1 MPALLIS
8 IRFYDGRYHGAGNWP
23 PAPARLFQALVAA
36 AAQPSLD
43 SAKAALQWL
52 ETLDAPIIAAP
63 AKHEGKPVNLFVPN
77 NDIDSVGGIADKMVI
92 RGQKKGSAVSF
103 IRTSKSVRPR
113 LFDATVPLLYIWR
126 FDGDENQAQCIC
138 GIANGLYQLG
148 RGVDMA
154 WAVGELIDEA
164 KADEVL
170 SNYPG
175 AIYRPSRGGKG
186 LALDCPDEGS
196 LASLEIRHKA
206 NAQRFTRVNGKIQF
220 ANAPRP
226 RFRTVAYNSPAT
238 RLLFELR
245 YSTVPGAPFASWPL
259 ESTATLVQR
268 LRNDVVNKFA
278 ELKLGSPL
286 DEGTINR
293 VLIGRD
299 ATEADKALRVRIIPI
314 PSIGHVHTHPGIRRV
329 LVEVPPNCPIRAD
342 DMAWG
347 FAGLKVIEPVHDE
360 ETGEI
365 LSSPVEL
372 VKAEDDSMLAHYGV
386 AEEHAARLWHSVTP
400 LALPEDARRRR
411 INPAKSHEEIKGG
424 KKRTDEQQSACDAV
438 LQALRHAGRREKVV
452 GIRVQRE
459 PFSARGECADAFVG
473 GTRFSKRQLWHVEIE
488 FAEAVSG
495 PLILGNG
502 RYSGLGLMVPVQ
514 RVEGILA
521 FSIVDGLAADAEPLQ
536 LARALRRAVMA
547 RVRDM
552 GFRDTDALPIFFCG
566 HEIDGSA
573 ARRGGHTHL
582 AFVPDL
588 ARQRLLV
595 IAPHLMEHRK
605 PSEDECEHLKML
617 AHALA
622 GLGEL
627 RAGRA
632 GKLALEQVEIT
643 PDADPLFAASKEW
656 ATATPYAPTRHAKRN
671 GRDSL
676 RDDVLQEVERR
687 QLPMPLAVERKDT
700 SLLLRFKVAVPGPVL
715 LGKTIHFGGGLF
727 ACNM

>member
-1 MPALLIS
+1 MSKILLIS
-8 IRFYDGRYHGAGNWP
+8 VHFYDGRYHGTGDWP
-23 PAPARLFQALVAA
+23 PSPARLFQALVAA
-36 AAQPSLD
+36 AALPGLD
-43 SAKAALQWL
+43 EFKCGALRWL
-52 ETLDAPIIAAP
+52 EKLDAPAIAAP
-63 AKHEGKPVNLFVPN
+63 TEHKGQNVNLFVPN
-77 NDIDSVGGIADKMVI
+77 NDLDAKGGDIRRIAEI
-92 RGQKKGSAVSF
+92 RSATKR
-103 IRTSKSVRPR
+103 ICPR
-113 LFDATVPLLYIWR
+113 LFDAAVPLLYIWR
-126 FDGDENQAQCIC
+126 FDDNERWAKCIC
-138 GIANGLYQLG
+138 DIANGLYQLG

-164 KADEVL
+164 KTDEVL

-175 AIYRPSRGGKG
+175 AIYRLSQTGKG
-186 LALDCPDEGS
+186 LALDCPGEGS
-196 LASLEIRHKA
+196 LTSLEIRHKA
-206 NAQRFTRVNGKIQF
+206 NAHRFTHINGKTQF
-220 ANAPRP
+220 ANAPKP
-226 RFRTVAYNSPAT
+226 RFRTVAYNSPT
-238 RLLFELR
+238 TLLLFELR
-245 YSTVPGAPFASWPL
+245 YSIAPGAPFASWPL
-259 ESTATLVQR
+259 ESAATLVQK
-268 LRNDVVNKFA
+268 LRDDVVKKITG
-278 ELKLGSPL
+278 LKLRSPL

-293 VLIGRD
+293 VLIGRN

-314 PSIGHVHTHPGIRRV
+314 PSIGHVHANPGIRRV
-329 LVEVPPNCPIRAD
+329 LVEVPPNCPIHAD

-347 FAGLKVIEPVHDE
+347 FAGLEVIAPVHDD

-372 VKAEDDSMLAHYGV
+372 VKADDDSMLAHYGV
-386 AEEHAARLWHSVTP
+386 AEEHTARLWRSVTP
-400 LALPEDARRRR
+400 LALPEDAKRLR
-411 INPAKSHEEIKGG
+411 INPAKSHEEVKGG
-424 KKRTDEQQSACDAV
+424 KEGTDEQQRACYAV

-459 PFSARGECADAFVG
+459 PFSARGERAEAFAD

-488 FAEAVSG
+488 FAKAVSG

-502 RYSGLGLMVPVQ
+502 RYSGLGLMALVQ
-514 RVEGILA
+514 QVEGVLA
-521 FSIVDGLAADAEPLQ
+521 FSIMDGLAADTEPLQ

-547 RVRDM
+547 RVRDTM
-552 GFRDTDALPIFFCG
+552 GLRDTDALPMFFCG

-573 ARRGGHTHL
+573 ARRGRHTHL

-588 ARQRLLV
+588 ARQRVLV
-595 IAPHLMEHRK
+595 VAPHLMEHRK
-605 PSEDECEHLKML
+605 PSKDECEHLKML
-617 AHALA
+617 ARALA

-632 GKLALEQVEIT
+632 GKLALEKVEIT

-687 QLPMPLAVERKDT
+687 QLPAPLAVERKDT

-727 ACNM
+727 ACSM

>member
-1 MPALLIS
+1 MTRALLIYV
-8 IRFYDGRYHGAGNWP
+8 RFHDGRYHGMGDWP
-23 PAPARLFQALVAA
+23 PSPARLFQALVAA
-36 AAQPSLD
+36 AALPGLD
-43 SAKAALQWL
+43 DVKREALRWL
-52 ETLDAPIIAAP
+52 EKLDVPTIAAP
-63 AKHEGKPVNLFVPN
+63 AEHKGRNIKLFVPN
-77 NDIDSVGGIADKMVI
+77 NDLDAKGGDIRRIAE
-92 RGQKKGSAVSF
+92 
-103 IRTSKSVRPR
+103 IRTATKRIRPR
-113 LFDATVPLLYIWR
+113 LFDASVPLLYIWR
-126 FDGDENQAQCIC
+126 FDDSESRARCIC
-138 GIANGLYQLG
+138 NIANGLYQLG

-154 WAVGELIDEA
+154 WAVGELVEEA
-164 KADEVL
+164 ETDEVL

-175 AIYRPSRGGKG
+175 AIYRPSRVGKG

-206 NAQRFTRVNGKIQF
+206 NAQRFTRVNGKTQF

-226 RFRTVAYNSPAT
+226 RFRAVAYNSPAT

-245 YSTVPGAPFASWPL
+245 YTAAPGAPFAPWPL
-259 ESTATLVQR
+259 KSSAALVRTLRDGACRQ
-268 LRNDVVNKFA
+268 LKQHFNGSGVVEK
-278 ELKLGSPL
+278 
-286 DEGTINR
+286 

-314 PSIGHVHTHPGIRRV
+314 PSIGHVHANPGIRRV

-347 FAGLKVIEPVHDE
+347 FAGLEVAGPVHDE

-365 LSSPVEL
+365 LPSPVEL
-372 VKAEDDSMLAHYGV
+372 VKADDDSMLAHYGV
-386 AEEHAARLWHSVTP
+386 TEEHTARLWRSVTP
-400 LALPEDARRRR
+400 FALPEDAKRWR
-411 INPAKSHEEIKGG
+411 INPEKSHEKVGGG
-424 KKRTDEQQSACDAV
+424 KERTDEQQRACYAV
-438 LQALRHAGRREKVV
+438 LQALRHADQRKKVV

-459 PFSARGECADAFVG
+459 PFSARGERAEAFAG

-502 RYSGLGLMVPVQ
+502 RYSGLGLMAPARQ
-514 RVEGILA
+514 VEGVLA

-547 RVRDM
+547 RVRDAM
-552 GFRDTDALPIFFCG
+552 GLRDTDALPIFFCG

-605 PSEDECEHLKML
+605 PSKDECEHLIIL
-617 AHALA
+617 ARALV
-622 GLGEL
+622 GLSEL

-632 GKLALEQVEIT
+632 GKLALKQVDIT
-643 PDADPLFAASKEW
+643 PEADPLFAASKEW
-656 ATATPYAPTRHAKRN
+656 ATATPYALTRHAKRN

-687 QLPMPLAVERKDT
+687 QLPVPLAVERKDT